1 VPTTPRLWGH
11 FEQAWESLPD
21 LSPAFHDPDA
31 FALAWLSLLR
41 AYAWCVPA
49 AAYLDEPDVS
59 LADHLQVTGALAAC
73 LWDLPEDALGRLE
86 ADSSQDEPV
95 ALLVGGD
102 VSGIQRFLYTISSA
116 GAAKSLRGRSA
127 YLGLLCDV
135 VAEFTRRELGVLPCN
150 VVYSGGGHFYLLA
163 PLGVGERLAGVRER
177 LTGVLLDFFGGD
189 VALVLDAVPLKASDL
204 RVAPGEPR
212 SPLGERWRELGAK
225 LRSAKQTL
233 LRQVAL
239 SSLQKVFGPFGV
251 GGREEFCVV
260 CHSEP
265 DQPEGLRD
273 RGVRRPVA
281 PAAEEAERKCSLCK
295 SFEDL
300 SHRVARAAYLVLR
313 QVRPKPGGNLEWHS
327 VLTALGLELWL
338 DTEDELVSHYRPDDW
353 VIRLNDPR
361 LDPVARDG
369 RTVPVV
375 GFRLLPNFTP
385 IEEDG
390 TIREMAELAQG
401 SDGAPY
407 FSALRM
413 DVDSLG
419 RLFSEGLGGRL
430 SLSRLATFSRS
441 LSTFFEGYLNRICE
455 ELDPGRKHLYLLYSG
470 GDDLLAVGSWNA
482 VLGLAQ
488 RIRDEFGRY
497 ACNNPAVTLSG
508 GTSLHHEKFPLYQAS
523 RLAGDLQDAAKAW
536 HRDGRAKDAFNLW
549 GQPLEWD
556 ELDWARDW
564 HDRITGW
571 LMRDGVRRAFV
582 FKLARIASM
591 HDRVQKELSRRRGL
605 TEAGSPPP
613 RPARSGGCGPSCTTW
628 PRRARSCSRSCSA
641 SSTNSSTK
649 TGSAVLATLARWVE
663 LSSDETKHA
672 GEVMKVPPRPH
683 ATRPQGSGDSRN
695 DVQRSSAGEDYEC
708 SSDVA
713 AEWGRELARGRN
725 LRMAQIR
732 RVFGEVKRSQM
743 RWEPSAPRGCS
754 RRGSPTWRPAP
765 GEAGRL
771 LRDILSPAIDA
782 VFQAQARGQQK
793 RFRILADLFEA
804 LLAHYTEWNVGRGG
818 EKNEQD
824 RASSR
829 QGARPQE
836 MLGLTGIRI
845 GAASPGWTSAG
856 STTRCCAIPSPSS
869 RTSPDPR

>member
-1 VPTTPRLWGH
+1 MTPERTLVALGGLLHDIGKFRQRAFWSERRSHEDHGRRWTEEKVLPRLRFLTDQERGQLVEVVEKHHESGAYARDVRVVRLADRLASGERVPRDREEGTGDPATELLLPVFTALRLDSQGLDDTARRAYAYRTAALSFDEALFPAPRQTLRADYPALWRA
-11 FEQAWESLPD
+11 FEEAWESLPD
-21 LSPAFHDPDA
+21 ASPAFHDPDA

-41 AYAWCVPA
+41 AHAWCVPA

-73 LWDLPEDALGRLE
+73 LWDLPDEVLARLE

-150 VVYSGGGHFYLLA
+150 VIYSGGGHFYLLA

-204 RVAPGEPR
+204 RVVPGEPR
-212 SPLGERWRELGAK
+212 SPLGERWRELDAK

-239 SSLQKVFGPFGV
+239 SSPQKVFGPFGV

-313 QVRPKPGGNLEWHS
+313 QVRPKTGGNLEWHS

-390 TIREMAELAQG
+390 TIREMAALAQG

-441 LSTFFEGYLNRICE
+441 LSTFFEGYLNRICQ
-455 ELDPGRKHLYLLYSG
+455 ELDPDRKHLYLLYSG

-523 RLAGDLQDAAKAW
+523 RLAGDLQEAAKAW

-582 FKLARIASM
+582 FKLARIAGM
-591 HDRVQKELSRRRGL
+591 HDEVHKELSRRHDL
-605 TEAGSPPP
+605 TEDEIRRRVRHERWLWTLVYYLAKESEEL
-613 RPARSGGCGPSCTTW
+613 RPELQRLRDDLVNQDRVRC
-628 PRRARSCSRSCSA
+628 
-641 SSTNSSTK
+641 
-649 TGSAVLATLARWVE
+649 LATLARWVE
-663 LSSDETKHA
+663 LSTKHQD
-672 GEVMKVPPRPH
+672 
-683 ATRPQGSGDSRN
+683 TN
-695 DVQRSSAGEDYEC
+695 
-708 SSDVA
+708 
-713 AEWGRELARGRN
+713 GR
-725 LRMAQIR
+725 
-732 RVFGEVKRSQM
+732 
-743 RWEPSAPRGCS
+743 
-754 RRGSPTWRPAP
+754 
-765 GEAGRL
+765 
-771 LRDILSPAIDA
+771 
-782 VFQAQARGQQK
+782 
-793 RFRILADLFEA
+793 
-804 LLAHYTEWNVGRGG
+804 
-818 EKNEQD
+818 
-824 RASSR
+824 
-829 QGARPQE
+829 
-836 MLGLTGIRI
+836 
-845 GAASPGWTSAG
+845 
-856 STTRCCAIPSPSS
+856 
-869 RTSPDPR
+869 

>member
-1 VPTTPRLWGH
+1 MISASKLVALGGLLHDIGKFRQRAYWSERRTHQDHGDRWVRDHLLPRLA
-11 FEQAWESLPD
+11 FLDDREREQLEQAVLRHHEEGAYERDLRVVRLADRLASGERARRQEEGTGDPSSELLLPVFSSLTLDGRGLGEGERTRWAYRTAPLRLDESIFPTERAGSAAVYRPLWDAFEAAWHALPD
-21 LSPAFHDPDA
+21 DAPTFRDPEAFT
-31 FALAWLSLLR
+31 LTWLSLLR
-41 AYAWCVPA
+41 LYAWSVPA

-73 LWDLPEDALGRLE
+73 LWELDDDTLARLE
-86 ADSSQDEPV
+86 SDGDEPV

-150 VVYSGGGHFYLLA
+150 VIYSGGGHFYLLA
-163 PLGVGERLAGVRER
+163 PLGVGERLAGVREG

-204 RVAPGEPR
+204 RVVPGEPR
-212 SPLGERWRELGAK
+212 SPLGERWRELDAK

-239 SSLQKVFGPFGV
+239 SSPQKVFGPFGV

-455 ELDPGRKHLYLLYSG
+455 ELDPDRKHLYLLYSG

-523 RLAGDLQDAAKAW
+523 RLAGDLQEAAKAW

-582 FKLARIASM
+582 FKLARIATM
-591 HDRVQKELSRRRGL
+591 YDRVQAELSRRPGL
-605 TEAGSPPP
+605 TEQEV
-613 RPARSGGCGPSCTTW
+613 
-628 PRRARSCSRSCSA
+628 RRRVRYKRWLWTLVYYLAKESA
-641 SSTNSSTK
+641 ELQPQLQRLQHELVNQDRIRCL
-649 TGSAVLATLARWVE
+649 GTLARWVE
-663 LSSDETKHA
+663 LSS
-672 GEVMKVPPRPH
+672 R
-683 ATRPQGSGDSRN
+683 
-695 DVQRSSAGEDYEC
+695 
-708 SSDVA
+708 
-713 AEWGRELARGRN
+713 
-725 LRMAQIR
+725 
-732 RVFGEVKRSQM
+732 
-743 RWEPSAPRGCS
+743 
-754 RRGSPTWRPAP
+754 
-765 GEAGRL
+765 
-771 LRDILSPAIDA
+771 
-782 VFQAQARGQQK
+782 
-793 RFRILADLFEA
+793 
-804 LLAHYTEWNVGRGG
+804 
-818 EKNEQD
+818 
-824 RASSR
+824 
-829 QGARPQE
+829 
-836 MLGLTGIRI
+836 
-845 GAASPGWTSAG
+845 
-856 STTRCCAIPSPSS
+856 
-869 RTSPDPR
+869 

>member
-1 VPTTPRLWGH
+1 MISASKLVALGGLLHDIGKFRQRAYWSERRTHQDHGDRWVRDHLLPRLA
-11 FEQAWESLPD
+11 FLDDREREQLEQAVLRHHEEGAYERDLRVVRLADRLASGERARRQEEGTGDPSSELLLPVFSSLTLDGRGLGEGERTRWAYRTAPLRLDESIFPTERAGSAAVYRPLWDAFEAAWHALPD
-21 LSPAFHDPDA
+21 DAPTFRDPEAFT
-31 FALAWLSLLR
+31 LTWLSLLR
-41 AYAWCVPA
+41 LYAWSVPA

-59 LADHLQVTGALAAC
+59 LADHLQVAGALAAC
-73 LWDLPEDALGRLE
+73 LWELDDDTLARLE
-86 ADSSQDEPV
+86 SDGDEPV

-150 VVYSGGGHFYLLA
+150 VIYSGGGHFYLLA

-239 SSLQKVFGPFGV
+239 SSPQKVFGPFGV

-313 QVRPKPGGNLEWHS
+313 QVRPKTGGNLEWHS

-369 RTVPVV
+369 RMVPVV

-407 FSALRM
+407 FGALRM

-441 LSTFFEGYLNRICE
+441 LSTFFEGYLNRICQ
-455 ELDPGRKHLYLLYSG
+455 ELDPDRKHLYLLYSG

-508 GTSLHHEKFPLYQAS
+508 GTSMHHEKFPLYQAS
-523 RLAGDLQDAAKAW
+523 RLAGDLQEAAKAW

-582 FKLARIASM
+582 FKLARIAGM
-591 HDRVQKELSRRRGL
+591 HDEVHKELSRRHDL
-605 TEAGSPPP
+605 TEDEI
-613 RPARSGGCGPSCTTW
+613 
-628 PRRARSCSRSCSA
+628 RRRVRHERWLWTLVYYLAKESA
-641 SSTNSSTK
+641 ELQPQLQCLQHELVNQDRIRCL
-649 TGSAVLATLARWVE
+649 GTLARWVE
-663 LSSDETKHA
+663 LSS
-672 GEVMKVPPRPH
+672 R
-683 ATRPQGSGDSRN
+683 
-695 DVQRSSAGEDYEC
+695 
-708 SSDVA
+708 
-713 AEWGRELARGRN
+713 
-725 LRMAQIR
+725 
-732 RVFGEVKRSQM
+732 
-743 RWEPSAPRGCS
+743 
-754 RRGSPTWRPAP
+754 
-765 GEAGRL
+765 
-771 LRDILSPAIDA
+771 
-782 VFQAQARGQQK
+782 
-793 RFRILADLFEA
+793 
-804 LLAHYTEWNVGRGG
+804 
-818 EKNEQD
+818 
-824 RASSR
+824 
-829 QGARPQE
+829 
-836 MLGLTGIRI
+836 
-845 GAASPGWTSAG
+845 
-856 STTRCCAIPSPSS
+856 
-869 RTSPDPR
+869 